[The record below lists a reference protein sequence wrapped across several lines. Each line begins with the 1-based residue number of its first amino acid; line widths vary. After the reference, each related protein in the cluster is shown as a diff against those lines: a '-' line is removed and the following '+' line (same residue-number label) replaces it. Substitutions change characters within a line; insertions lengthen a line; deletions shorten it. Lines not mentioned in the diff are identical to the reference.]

1 MMASFDS
8 PGFELDAPHQDDM
21 RSRRLF
27 AEDALW
33 EMLIAAL
40 STVLR
45 IFGPTFRVVGAF
57 GVCRERHRSHAA

>member
-27 AEDALW
+27 AEDALC
-33 EMLIAAL
+33 EMLAAL
-40 STVLR
+40 SAVLR